1 MADKITISAD
11 IIEFLADYHEIEDI
25 RTDYSGRAMYG
36 DRCLGYTANDVT
48 MFTFRLA
55 VEICRDERASVN
67 QDGDPS
73 LFEVEEMM
81 LAIGDPR
88 TDSMGRSTIY
98 YWPNVVVTEE

>member
-11 IIEFLADYHEIEDI
+11 IIEFLAEYHDIEDI

-36 DRCLGYTANDVT
+36 ETCLGYTCNDVAL
-48 MFTFRLA
+48 FTFRLA
-55 VEICRDERASVN
+55 TEICRDERASVE

-73 LFEVEEMM
+73 LEEVEEMM
-81 LAIGDPR
+81 LDIGDPR

-98 YWPNVVVTEE
+98 YWPNVTVTED